1 MLGHLRS
8 QRTTKLQIFISWSL
22 SVPTVG
28 GVRGEDVV
36 RSTLFWSSDGSF
48 FRHPRRGWLGRYDS
62 FWLAGVPYTLARRD
76 AGSTRLRAILGL
88 SLREP
93 GLHRRLTRCGGINP
107 YTLMAK
113 LGPARIDGFG
123 PPKDDVRPG

>member
-1 MLGHLRS
+1 MFN
-8 QRTTKLQIFISWSL
+8 T
-22 SVPTVG
+22 
-28 GVRGEDVV
+28 
-36 RSTLFWSSDGSF
+36 FWSSYGPLF
-48 FRHPRRGWLGRYDS
+48 HHPHHGGLGQYDS
-62 FWLAGVPYTLARRD
+62 LWLAGVSHTLTRWD

-123 PPKDDVRPG
+123 PPKDDVRPD